1 MSRFENIVEDF
12 IVVEFEAPIE
22 LVIVVAHVLVAT
34 MRYIHTASNAIMIQD
49 FYREEVSQP

>member
-1 MSRFENIVEDF
+1 VENF

-22 LVIVVAHVLVAT
+22 LVIVVAHVLVAI

-49 FYREEVSQP
+49 FYQEEVSQP